1 MCLAVPYTLS
11 AILDGH
17 CARATAGG
25 VSVMVRLDLIDDP
38 QPGDTLLVHAGF
50 AIQKLEPAE
59 AEELRAMWEEARAA
73 LEAQGTPQPHEK
85 RETSGDRFD

>member
-1 MCLAVPYTLS
+1 MCLAIPYTLS
-11 AILDGH
+11 AILGDN

-25 VSVMVRLDLIDDP
+25 VSVSVRLDLIDDP

-59 AEELRAMWEEARAA
+59 AEALREMWEEVRAA
-73 LEAQGTPQPHEK
+73 
-85 RETSGDRFD
+85 ETSGKGEAFDDDLG